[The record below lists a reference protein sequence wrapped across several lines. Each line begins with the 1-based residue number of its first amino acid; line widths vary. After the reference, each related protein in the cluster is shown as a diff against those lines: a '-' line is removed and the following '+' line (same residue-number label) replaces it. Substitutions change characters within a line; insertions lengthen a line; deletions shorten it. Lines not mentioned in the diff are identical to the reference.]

1 MDPVTMMVIE
11 RGRRTNHLLVQP
23 QYSPMPVGEQIAVLY
38 CGVHNMLSKVPLDKV
53 QDFETLFLDVMRTR
67 HKADVLDV
75 LASGI
80 INDEVAKIIEDA
92 AAEIAATLN

>member
-1 MDPVTMMVIE
+1 
-11 RGRRTNHLLVQP
+11 
-23 QYSPMPVGEQIAVLY
+23 
-38 CGVHNMLSKVPLDKV
+38 MLSKVPLDKV
-53 QDFETLFLDVMRTR
+53 QEFETLFLDVMRTR